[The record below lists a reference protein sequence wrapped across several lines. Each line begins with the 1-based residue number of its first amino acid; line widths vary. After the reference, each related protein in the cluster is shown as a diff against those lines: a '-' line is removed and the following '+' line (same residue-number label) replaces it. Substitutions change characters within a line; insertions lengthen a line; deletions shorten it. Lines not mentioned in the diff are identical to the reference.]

1 MRRHAE
7 LLSDWLG
14 EERGVVDFRKH
25 VAWYLKGF
33 AVGREVR
40 QAMAS
45 ASSLAELDD
54 QFARLDLDQP
64 FPEAVLGQPRG
75 RTSGA
80 RSVALPEGWLA
91 ARDSR
96 AVPFGAELDDSGG

>member
-7 LLSDWLG
+7 LLAEWIG

-33 AVGREVR
+33 PVGGDLRR
-40 QAMAS
+40 ALAC
-45 ASSLAELDD
+45 ASSLAELDELL
-54 QFARLDLDQP
+54 AKLDDREP

-75 RTSGA
+75 RTSGT
-80 RSVALPEGWLA
+80 RGVALPEGWLA
-91 ARDSR
+91 SRDSF
-96 AVPFGAELDDSGG
+96 AVPVGAELADGGG